1 MRRKWMILLL
11 ALCLLAAGLIG
22 CRGGTPG
29 EKGEYV
35 LYFAA
40 GSGEKHGPALR
51 TEAYT
56 GSLSG
61 ENGTEP
67 TPSELVQALLA
78 GPASEDLRSPL
89 PKGVTLQRCEFDP
102 EQPGHLK
109 VSLSE
114 RYGELT
120 DISLTLADYAIVLTL
135 TQLESVESVE
145 IISGGYAASYRSHQ
159 VLTAAEAMLTDELA
173 G

>member
-1 MRRKWMILLL
+1 MKRKWMLLFL
-11 ALCLLAAGLIG
+11 ALCVLTAGLAG
-22 CRGGTPG
+22 CGGRAP
-29 EKGEYV
+29 EKQGEYV

-51 TEAYT
+51 TENYT

-61 ENGTEP
+61 EGGTVP
-67 TPSELVQALLA
+67 TPAELVRALLA
-78 GPASEDLRSPL
+78 GPAAEDLRSPF
-89 PKGVTLQRCEFDP
+89 PKGITMNRCEFDP
-102 EQPGHLK
+102 DHPGHLK

-135 TQLESVESVE
+135 SQLENVESVE

-159 VLTAAEAMLTDELA
+159 VLTASEAMLTDELA

>member
-1 MRRKWMILLL
+1 M
-11 ALCLLAAGLIG
+11 
-22 CRGGTPG
+22 
-29 EKGEYV
+29 
-35 LYFAA
+35 
-40 GSGEKHGPALR
+40 
-51 TEAYT
+51 
-56 GSLSG
+56 
-61 ENGTEP
+61 
-67 TPSELVQALLA
+67 
-78 GPASEDLRSPL
+78 
-89 PKGVTLQRCEFDP
+89 
-102 EQPGHLK
+102 
-109 VSLSE
+109 SE